1 MKNIRFFR
9 NDEKTVGAGGGLCP
23 YEKLKFGQK
32 LGVGGGGQCVKND
45 TSLLFTINVVVFP
58 I

>member
-1 MKNIRFFR
+1 MMK
-9 NDEKTVGAGGGLCP
+9 KQWGLGGLCP

-32 LGVGGGGQCVKND
+32 LGGGGQCVKND
-45 TSLLFTINVVVFP
+45 TSLLLTINVVVFP